1 MDREGSIKTFD
12 MFPRRIRGS
21 SPYYHIVPTLDEDLQ
36 GAVPSGSDL
45 GPQDYSTGVET
56 ASMSS
61 SSRSFAQPED
71 NSSGTS
77 Y

>member
-36 GAVPSGSDL
+36 GAVPSGAYL
-45 GPQDYSTGVET
+45 GPQDYSTGVEGGMT
-56 ASMSS
+56 SS
-61 SSRSFAQPED
+61 SGRGY
-71 NSSGTS
+71 SSPGRTS
-77 Y
+77 GDPY

>member
-1 MDREGSIKTFD
+1 M
-12 MFPRRIRGS
+12 
-21 SPYYHIVPTLDEDLQ
+21 PTLDEDLQ
-36 GAVPSGSDL
+36 GAVPSGAYL

-56 ASMSS
+56 ISTLN
-61 SSRSFAQPED
+61 SSRNLAQTED